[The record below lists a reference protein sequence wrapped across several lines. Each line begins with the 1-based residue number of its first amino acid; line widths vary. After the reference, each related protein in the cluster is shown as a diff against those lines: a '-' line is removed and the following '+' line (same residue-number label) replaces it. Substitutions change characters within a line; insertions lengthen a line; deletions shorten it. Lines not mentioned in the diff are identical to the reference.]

1 MVLYWDLVK
10 IAFGF
15 AVVKNSCE
23 GIKTIFSVGLWSCS
37 LGVKYEGIIGV
48 ILTLFLFIWK
58 LFIWLLST
66 LILNVFSVV
75 FFLTQLRV
83 RVKNRQKCGHFGSWT
98 RYTP

>member
-48 ILTLFLFIWK
+48 ILTLFLSK
-58 LFIWLLST
+58 PSDE
-66 LILNVFSVV
+66 
-75 FFLTQLRV
+75 FLQESFGYFQL
-83 RVKNRQKCGHFGSWT
+83 
-98 RYTP
+98 

>member
-48 ILTLFLFIWK
+48 ILTYLETFHLATFNFDTECFLSCF
-58 LFIWLLST
+58 LSH
-66 LILNVFSVV
+66 SVE
-75 FFLTQLRV
+75 
-83 RVKNRQKCGHFGSWT
+83 G
-98 RYTP
+98 